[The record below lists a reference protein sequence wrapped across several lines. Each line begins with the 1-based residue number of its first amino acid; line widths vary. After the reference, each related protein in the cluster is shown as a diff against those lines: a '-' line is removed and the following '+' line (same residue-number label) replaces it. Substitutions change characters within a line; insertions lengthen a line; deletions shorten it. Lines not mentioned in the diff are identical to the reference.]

1 MISQTERSQIRQ
13 LLSSPQWQTLEHIA
27 NDLMAKIR
35 EDTPIRDTEWDTI
48 KALLAQEGKVQGI
61 KELIQE
67 LYKLAQHD

>member
-1 MISQTERSQIRQ
+1 MISTVEKSQIRQ
-13 LLSSPQWQTLEHIA
+13 LLSSPQWQTLERVA